1 MAITLNVRTHTLIT
15 TDGADLGTFTS
26 LDELGDAFV
35 AHFGKGYS
43 GLAKKLVDAL
53 KGGKDTSRM
62 EMVLGVSISKGYAAI
77 AA

>member
-1 MAITLNVRTHTLIT
+1 MAITLNVRTYAITT

-53 KGGKDTSRM
+53 KRGKDTSRL
-62 EMVLGVSISKGYAAI
+62 EMVLGIKVTSEFVALAA
-77 AA
+77 